1 MAARALFQP
10 LPVSLFVHLQ
20 RQPDRLGRLARR
32 QVHLRRRD
40 RRGRWRLLR
49 AVLAPSRLRD
59 VLARAPL
66 FIVMDAGTFLHISH
80 AQYTCSELEHNI
92 LHATHG
98 AL

>member
-49 AVLAPSRLRD
+49 AVLAPSRLCD
-59 VLARAPL
+59 VLVRAPL
-66 FIVMDAGTFLHISH
+66 FIVMDAGTFLHIF
-80 AQYTCSELEHNI
+80 SECEAFTPHRVRYNLRCEV
-92 LHATHG
+92 
-98 AL
+98 